1 MNKTFVI
8 AKWEYFEKIKTKTFI
23 ISLFLTPAIIIGF
36 ALAPTLISDRRD
48 DSTKAIGVIDTS
60 GIFFK
65 PLLRNVEQF
74 KLANGQPNYLLINLA
89 GNKKNLIELKKSGDE
104 NTVSGKLEGYLLI
117 RNYPNDSC
125 KIEYRTKNAGNFK
138 ELSNLKE
145 AFNNTRIEL
154 KLSKEGINSTLMKF
168 ISNRVDIE
176 VVKIEKEGKKSS
188 SDFIE
193 LFFTSIIFIILLMMM
208 VISSG
213 GMLVRSLV
221 EEKSNRLIEII
232 ISSCSPNE
240 LLAGKVLGLSALGL
254 TQVLIWTLVCATL
267 AGSAIVPP
275 DVFNN
280 ILPILLF
287 FILGFIFYSAIFVG
301 IGSIVSSEQEAQ
313 QITSYL
319 SLTMMLPLAFALPA
333 IENPNSSFVH
343 ILSFIPLTIPATMIL
358 RFSIGPIPLWELVI
372 SIIIM
377 AISIYLSIFVAGKVF
392 RVGILSYGK
401 RPSLKEIMNW
411 LKEE

>member
-1 MNKTFVI
+1 M
-8 AKWEYFEKIKTKTFI
+8 
-23 ISLFLTPAIIIGF
+23 
-36 ALAPTLISDRRD
+36 
-48 DSTKAIGVIDTS
+48 
-60 GIFFK
+60 
-65 PLLRNVEQF
+65 
-74 KLANGQPNYLLINLA
+74 
-89 GNKKNLIELKKSGDE
+89 
-104 NTVSGKLEGYLLI
+104 
-117 RNYPNDSC
+117 
-125 KIEYRTKNAGNFK
+125 
-138 ELSNLKE
+138 SNLKE

-154 KLSKEGINSTLMKF
+154 KLSKEGINSSLMKF
-168 ISNRVDIE
+168 ISNSVVINA
-176 VVKIEKEGKKSS
+176 VKIEKGGEESK

-193 LFFTSIIFIILLMMM
+193 LFFTSFIFIILLMMM

-254 TQVLIWTLVCATL
+254 TQVLVWTLVGATL
-267 AGSAIVPP
+267 ASSAIVPA

-280 ILPILLF
+280 ILPVFLF

-333 IENPNSSFVH
+333 IENPNSSLVH
-343 ILSFIPLTIPATMIL
+343 ILSFIPFTIPAIMIL
-358 RFSIGPIPLWELVI
+358 RFYIGPIPLWELVT

-377 AISIYLSIFVAGKVF
+377 AVSIYLSIFVAGKVF

-401 RPSLKEIMNW
+401 RPSFKEIMSW
-411 LKEE
+411 LKDK